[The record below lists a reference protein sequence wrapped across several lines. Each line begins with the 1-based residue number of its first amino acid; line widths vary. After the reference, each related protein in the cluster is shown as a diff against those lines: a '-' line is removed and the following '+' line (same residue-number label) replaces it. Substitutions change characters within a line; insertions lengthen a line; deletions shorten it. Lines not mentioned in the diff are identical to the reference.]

1 VSTAPDEVRG
11 GPPPTDGGKGGDGGT
26 PPTGFTIDP
35 DTAKFLES
43 ILGPPGSGGGTKR
56 IDPTVATASRDYFQ
70 IWGVDPPHGYIEGLV
85 RSGMNRFEIIS
96 LELSKPQAR
105 RTAFYRDTYARL
117 AATAAQLFG
126 FR

>member
-1 VSTAPDEVRG
+1 MPPEG
-11 GPPPTDGGKGGDGGT
+11 HGPPVDGGQDGGGGGT
-26 PPTGFTIDP
+26 PAPGFTIDP

-43 ILGPPGSGGGTKR
+43 ILGPAGSGGGTR
-56 IDPTVATASRDYFQ
+56 RVDPTVATASRDYFQ

-96 LELSKPQAR
+96 NELSKPQAR